1 MKKLTQE
8 EKELIK
14 FAKAL
19 TREEY
24 FERGHRACQG
34 CGPALGMRL
43 ITKALG
49 KDTVVSMVT
58 GCMEIISSYYP
69 DTAWHIPWL
78 HAAFEVAASV
88 ASGMEAGFKALM
100 RKGKLPEKEITVV
113 AIGGDGGT
121 ADIGLQA
128 LSGALERRHKF
139 IYICYDNEA
148 YMNTGIQR
156 SGLTPFHAWT
166 TTSPPGKKSKG
177 QPVWK
182 KNMPEIVAAHRIPY
196 VATCSI
202 AFPIDFIQKLK
213 KAKEANGPSYIH
225 LLAPCPLGWRHP
237 SSITIKIARLAVE
250 TCVFPLYEI
259 ENGRY
264 KINYYPPEILPL
276 KEYLKLQGRFNHL
289 TDEDIQ
295 EMEKMVREEWELLK
309 KKAEFFK
316 QEG

>member
-88 ASGMEAGFKALM
+88 ASGMETGFKALM

-113 AIGGDGGT
+113 AIGGDGGN
-121 ADIGLQA
+121 
-128 LSGALERRHKF
+128 
-139 IYICYDNEA
+139 C
-148 YMNTGIQR
+148 
-156 SGLTPFHAWT
+156 
-166 TTSPPGKKSKG
+166 
-177 QPVWK
+177 
-182 KNMPEIVAAHRIPY
+182 
-196 VATCSI
+196 
-202 AFPIDFIQKLK
+202 
-213 KAKEANGPSYIH
+213 
-225 LLAPCPLGWRHP
+225 
-237 SSITIKIARLAVE
+237 
-250 TCVFPLYEI
+250 
-259 ENGRY
+259 
-264 KINYYPPEILPL
+264 
-276 KEYLKLQGRFNHL
+276 
-289 TDEDIQ
+289 
-295 EMEKMVREEWELLK
+295 
-309 KKAEFFK
+309 
-316 QEG
+316 

>member
-1 MKKLTQE
+1 MHGQP
-8 EKELIK
+8 
-14 FAKAL
+14 
-19 TREEY
+19 
-24 FERGHRACQG
+24 HRPLA
-34 CGPALGMRL
+34 
-43 ITKALG
+43 
-49 KDTVVSMVT
+49 
-58 GCMEIISSYYP
+58 
-69 DTAWHIPWL
+69 
-78 HAAFEVAASV
+78 
-88 ASGMEAGFKALM
+88 
-100 RKGKLPEKEITVV
+100 RKV
-113 AIGGDGGT
+113 
-121 ADIGLQA
+121 
-128 LSGALERRHKF
+128 
-139 IYICYDNEA
+139 
-148 YMNTGIQR
+148 
-156 SGLTPFHAWT
+156 
-166 TTSPPGKKSKG
+166 KG